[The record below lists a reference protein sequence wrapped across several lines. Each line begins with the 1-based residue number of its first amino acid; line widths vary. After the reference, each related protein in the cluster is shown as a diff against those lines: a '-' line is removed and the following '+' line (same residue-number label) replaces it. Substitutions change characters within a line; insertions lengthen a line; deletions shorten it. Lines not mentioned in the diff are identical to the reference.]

1 MEGSLF
7 QWIVFFAMAFLA
19 IFCALMVVTRRNPIH
34 SAVFLIV
41 NFFAIAVIYLLLG
54 SQFIAIAQVMVYAG
68 AIMMLV
74 VFTIMLI
81 SVEEA
86 RRVPMVRLSAG
97 KVFGVILAV
106 LLFVE
111 LLYGLMVK
119 ALPGKVGPFT
129 PERLQAVGPVRTV
142 GGLLMSKY
150 LLAFELA
157 SVVLL
162 IGIIGAVIL
171 AKKER

>member
-1 MEGSLF
+1 MVF
-7 QWIVFFAMAFLA
+7 QWIVFISMAVLA
-19 IFCALMVVTRRNPIH
+19 IICALMVITRRNPIH
-34 SAVFLIV
+34 SALFLIG
-41 NFFAIAVIYLLLG
+41 NFVAVAVLYLLLG
-54 SQFIAIAQVMVYAG
+54 RQFIAIAQVMIYAG

>member
-1 MEGSLF
+1 MVF
-7 QWIVFFAMAFLA
+7 QWIVFISTAVLA
-19 IFCALMVVTRRNPIH
+19 IICALMVITRRNPIH
-34 SAVFLIV
+34 SALFLIG
-41 NFFAIAVIYLLLG
+41 NFVAVAVLYLLLG
-54 SQFIAIAQVMVYAG
+54 RQFIAIAQVMIYAG

-86 RRVPMVRLSAG
+86 RKTPMVRLGAG
-97 KVFGVILAV
+97 RLFGIALTV
-106 LLFVE
+106 LL
-111 LLYGLMVK
+111 LLFIGSSVAVK
-119 ALPGKVGPFT
+119 ALPGEKGAFSM
-129 PERLQAVGPVRTV
+129 ERIEEIGAVKTV

-150 LLAFELA
+150 LLPFELA